1 MTWTAPE
8 VTRDR
13 VPWDAGERTQLDAW
27 LEFHRQTLQSKC
39 AGLTAEQLAER
50 AASPSNLSLI
60 GLIRHMTEVER
71 GWLRGRYFGTRL
83 SAVYCTEESPE
94 ADFEEASA
102 GSAERDLAAYRDE
115 IDAARAVYS
124 GRPLDETYQLR
135 HGDVNLRWIY
145 LHMIEEYARHN
156 GHADLLREH
165 IDGVTGI

>member
-8 VTRDR
+8 ITRDR
-13 VPWDAGERTQLDAW
+13 VPRDADERTQLDAW
-27 LEFHRQTLQSKC
+27 LEFHRQTLRSKC
-39 AGLTAEQLAER
+39 AGLTADQLAER

-71 GWLRGRYFGTRL
+71 GWLRGCYFGEQLGT
-83 SAVYCTEESPE
+83 VYCTDESPDG
-94 ADFEEASA
+94 DFTDASA
-102 GSAERDLAAYRDE
+102 ATAERDLATYEAE
-115 IDAARAVYS
+115 IAAARAVYA

-135 HGDVNLRWIY
+135 HGRVNLRWIY

-165 IDGVTGI
+165 IDGATGV